1 MGRHIKFIYSISKE
15 SKLIPISLAVGA
27 SHQNYLNRS
36 LFLTITLHTNAAL
49 PHSFRFFIPA
59 HEYVTEVIYLTMPP
73 WGKSEPK
80 GLECYEFKLVGL

>member
-1 MGRHIKFIYSISKE
+1 M
-15 SKLIPISLAVGA
+15 GA

-36 LFLTITLHTNAAL
+36 LFLTTTLHTNAAL

-73 WGKSEPK
+73 LGEERAK
-80 GLECYEFKLVGL
+80 GLECYEFELAGL